1 MIDVIDSFDLQNSVK
16 PLDARNKFTSKEAMQ
31 RCNVCDEGHICYCEE
46 THKSYRFRTKDDEG
60 NSRTYDNSEGGLG
73 YWEEFQPG
81 GGASTGIITG
91 ATIGSGSSAQQVP
104 ESGGVLQLPAYPIVP
119 ITGIKQHGA
128 GNVITPN
135 QGIVELPEIP
145 TVPITGI
152 KQGDTTLTP
161 VGGIVTITDFQPS
174 ITNINN
180 KLQQIANQE
189 PITVPISAVNLPT
202 SDDFTYDPDTTYVML
217 INGVQ
222 SPTIHYP
229 YTASNTNYVVFKA
242 IDSDLYYV
250 YSVSGTTYTYLNSY
264 TWSTLPANAKAKFE
278 SGIYAV
284 KQVINN
290 DGTIPE
296 GSWKHG
302 VPSVFVTRHNY
313 PIRYRQ
319 INENSNY
326 YILLKND
333 EVSKIYKYAAD
344 ANSKWSLVT
353 GGCYTK
359 GDTTTGADYNK
370 YDKYFDRRDAVDV
383 DYNNSNSGMAA
394 TNVNAAIDETFRTLK
409 HTSGSATVSSGS
421 FTLPSTVTGNTYYDI
436 TSTPITSLTIPS
448 INSPYEI
455 VIKFTTDSTDACTI
469 AIPNNQKYIGDLSV
483 DKSVTYII
491 SIFNGIIVIA
501 ETETNS

>member
-1 MIDVIDSFDLQNSVK
+1 MPQIGANFQ
-16 PLDARNKFTSKEAMQ
+16 FTSRQPNFERDQFDTVAHMADC
-31 RCNVCDEGHICYCEE
+31 RICDEGHKCYCLENQ
-46 THKSYRFRTKDDEG
+46 K
-60 NSRTYDNSEGGLG
+60 TYEFTSVDSNGDAIQPNQTTG
-73 YWEEFQPG
+73 YWHEFNSG
-81 GGASTGIITG
+81 GGGTGTITG
-91 ATIGSGSSAQQVP
+91 ATIGGNPVT
-104 ESGGVLQLPAYPIVP
+104 ESEGVLQLPAYPTVP

-128 GNVITPN
+128 KNVISPN

-145 TVPITGI
+145 TVPIIGI
-152 KQGDTTLTP
+152 KQGNTILTP
-161 VGGIVTITDFQPS
+161 DEGIVTVTDFQPS

-189 PITVPISAVNLPT
+189 PITVPVSAVNLPT
-202 SDDFTYDPDTTYVML
+202 TGDFTYDPDTTYVML

-250 YSVSGTTYTYLNSY
+250 YSVSGTTYTYSNSY

-333 EVSKIYKYAAD
+333 
-344 ANSKWSLVT
+344 
-353 GGCYTK
+353 
-359 GDTTTGADYNK
+359 
-370 YDKYFDRRDAVDV
+370 DREAR
-383 DYNNSNSGMAA
+383 
-394 TNVNAAIDETFRTLK
+394 
-409 HTSGSATVSSGS
+409 
-421 FTLPSTVTGNTYYDI
+421 
-436 TSTPITSLTIPS
+436 
-448 INSPYEI
+448 
-455 VIKFTTDSTDACTI
+455 
-469 AIPNNQKYIGDLSV
+469 
-483 DKSVTYII
+483 
-491 SIFNGIIVIA
+491 
-501 ETETNS
+501 

>member
-1 MIDVIDSFDLQNSVK
+1 MINVIDSFNLSNSAN

-46 THKSYRFRTKDDEG
+46 THKTYRFRTKDDNG
-60 NSRTYDNSEGGLG
+60 NTKTYDNSEGGLG
-73 YWEEFQPG
+73 YWEEFQPSSG
-81 GGASTGIITG
+81 GGEGTITG
-91 ATIGSGSSAQQVP
+91 ATIGGNSVT
-104 ESGGVLQLPAYPIVP
+104 ESGGVLQFPAYPTVP

-128 GNVITPN
+128 ENVITPN

-161 VGGIVTITDFQPS
+161 VGGIVTVTDFQPS
-174 ITNINN
+174 INSINN

-189 PITVPISAVNLPT
+189 PITVPVSAVNLPT
-202 SDDFTYDPDTTYVML
+202 SGNFTYDPDTTYVML
-217 INGVQ
+217 ISGVQ

-229 YTASNTNYVVFKA
+229 YTSSNTNYAVFKA

-250 YSVSGTTYTYLNSY
+250 YSVSGTTYTYSDSY

-333 EVSKIYKYAAD
+333 EVNKIYKYAAD

-353 GGCYTK
+353 NGCYTK
-359 GDTTTGADYNK
+359 GDTTTGADYDK
-370 YDKYFDRRDAVDV
+370 YDKYFDRHDAIDV
-383 DYNNSNSGMAA
+383 DYDNTNSGMAA
-394 TNVNAAIDETFRTLK
+394 TNVNAAIDETFTTLK

-421 FTLPSTVTGNTYYDI
+421 FTLPNTVTGNTYYDI
-436 TSTPITSLTIPS
+436 TNTPITSLTIPS
-448 INSPYEI
+448 INSPYEV
-455 VIKFTTDSTDACTI
+455 VIKFTTHSTNTCTVT
-469 AIPNNQKYIGDLSV
+469 IPNNQKYIGDFSV
-483 DKSVTYII
+483 GKGVTYIM
-491 SIFNGIIVIA
+491 SIFNGVIIIA
-501 ETETNS
+501 ETETYTNS